1 MRRPARKVVLLV
13 LSVTGLMSGQSVV
26 SGVVSERA
34 GDHLVPAVGISV
46 FASQNDRGNVAVA
59 ETDQEGRYVL
69 RGLRE
74 GRYTI
79 FVDRRALVSQVN
91 GRRTDRVDVT
101 CPDAGE
107 WGPVEFELVRG
118 GAVEGYVVDIFGEP
132 LQGVHLGLRQP
143 NSARED
149 GQGEFGGSGDSDN
162 RGYFRIWRVRP
173 GDYVLAAGPL
183 QTNNDRSRYIA
194 APVGIKLHA
203 GEEVT
208 GVQIVMDLSQL
219 YSVSG
224 RVTDLPDDGTRHEI
238 RAHDAE
244 QREGTFPLSRSVDA
258 QGRFHLTGLP
268 AGSYILRL
276 LTWEGNDGSEAE
288 QENLLLGRLDVRGD
302 MEGVV
307 LRPLPATG
315 VRGRLMLEGF
325 EEEGD
330 TRPPEHF
337 AIGLRPIDGSP
348 PLWVSARAPAFEFE
362 RRDIP
367 PGEYEIEQRLHV
379 PYLRMPD
386 SSDGGRILVRV
397 AEGRMETVNL
407 VLSARGGKVT
417 GRVWSR
423 ASADEDPMPASHYRV
438 GLRSTHGGSVSV
450 MADQDGRF
458 DFGSVAPGDYA
469 IWAWRD
475 LRETE
480 ARDPKVWEQAGD
492 GVRRI
497 TVEKEMHVEVELTV
511 TP

>member
-1 MRRPARKVVLLV
+1 
-13 LSVTGLMSGQSVV
+13 MSGQSVV
-26 SGVVSERA
+26 SGVVLERA
-34 GDHLVPAVGISV
+34 GDDLVPALGISV

-59 ETDQEGRYVL
+59 ESDQDGRYVL
-69 RGLRE
+69 QGLRE

-79 FVDRRALVSQVN
+79 LLDRRVLVSAIN

-101 CPDAGE
+101 CPGAGE
-107 WGPVEFELVRG
+107 CGPVDIELVRG
-118 GAVEGYVVDIFGEP
+118 GAVEGHVVDIFGEP
-132 LQGVHLGLRQP
+132 LQGVHVSLRQP
-143 NSARED
+143 NPARED
-149 GQGEFGGSGDSDN
+149 GLGGSGYSDD

-173 GDYVLAAGPL
+173 GDYLLAQRPL
-183 QTNNDRSRYIA
+183 KPNNTRSQYVGT
-194 APVGIKLHA
+194 PVPVTVRPGA
-203 GEEVT
+203 EVS
-208 GVQIVMDLSQL
+208 GVQIAMNLSQL

-224 RVTDLPDDGTRHEI
+224 RVTDLPDDGRRRDV
-238 RAHDAE
+238 RAHDAN
-244 QREGTFPLSRSVDA
+244 QGEGNMIPFSRSVEA
-258 QGRFHLTGLP
+258 EGRFHLTGLP
-268 AGSYILRL
+268 AGDYVLRL
-276 LTWEGNDGSEAE
+276 QTWEDNDGRVAE
-288 QENLLLGRLDVRGD
+288 QENLLLGRLNVAGD

-315 VRGRLMLEGF
+315 IRGRLMPEGF

-337 AIGLRPIDGSP
+337 RIRLQPLDGSP
-348 PLWVSARAPAFEFE
+348 PLWVPARGPAFEFE
-362 RRDIP
+362 RWDIP

-423 ASADEDPMPASHYRV
+423 ASAAEDPMPAGHYRV
-438 GLRSTHGGSVSV
+438 GLRSTHGGSLSV

-458 DFGSVAPGDYA
+458 DFGSVAPGAYA
-469 IWAWRD
+469 IWGWRD
-475 LRETE
+475 LKQEE
-480 ARDPKVWEQAGD
+480 VWDPKVWEQAAD
-492 GVRRI
+492 AMRRI
-497 TVEKEMHVEVELTV
+497 TVEKEMQVEVELTV